1 MRNMKDKKQLF
12 QELRK
17 ENNIQTTP
25 KYVKLTY
32 EKDEEMDKI
41 GEKIGFINVNWEDV
55 RAWKNGNRSI
65 FVKDTPEFV
74 AKDRHLCRSQNR

>member
-1 MRNMKDKKQLF
+1 MKHERQKTAVSRAKKAEQYPNHTNVC
-12 QELRK
+12 K
-17 ENNIQTTP
+17 P
-25 KYVKLTY
+25 TY
-32 EKDEEMDKI
+32 KKDEEMNKI
-41 GEKIGFINVNWEDV
+41 GETIGILNVNWEDV